1 MTPSESEPNTSGQ
14 GERSNVPSEIRRWNW
29 GAFLLSWI
37 WGLGN
42 GTERALLVFVP
53 ILGLAMPFVLGA
65 KGNEWAWRN
74 RKWKDVKAFQT
85 TQRRW
90 AWAGLVAVVLIPA
103 GIFSFG
109 LLATTLLH
117 VMHDNGA
124 FKSSY
129 AAITRNFEVQ
139 AILGKPI
146 KAGWFVQGRIR
157 YYDGGGEAVLSYSLS
172 GSRRTGRAQVYATYD
187 GRHWTPQEVIVMI
200 PGSLLEIPVIVD
212 GRRPGIRGPV

>member
-1 MTPSESEPNTSGQ
+1 MSESESGRNTSGH
-14 GERSNVPSEIRRWNW
+14 GENSRIPPEIRRWNW

-53 ILGLAMPFVLGA
+53 VLGLAMPFVLGA
-65 KGNEWAWRN
+65 KGSEWAWRN
-74 RKWKDVKAFQT
+74 RKWKDVEAFQR

-90 AWAGLVAVVLIPA
+90 AWAGLAAAVLVPA
-103 GIFSFG
+103 GIASLVLF
-109 LLATTLLH
+109 ATTLLH

-124 FKSSY
+124 FTTSY
-129 AAITRNFEVQ
+129 AAITENFEVQ

-146 KAGWFVQGRIR
+146 KASWFVQGRIR
-157 YYDGGGEAVLSYSLS
+157 YYNGGGDAVLSYSLS

-187 GRHWTPQEVIVMI
+187 GRHWTLQQVIVTL
-200 PGSLLEIPVIVD
+200 PGSTLTIPVIID
-212 GRRPGIRGPV
+212 GRRPRAKGPI